1 MNLNR
6 IAIACTLTVL
16 GSAGCGGD
24 PGKKVNAAE
33 ADLTSE
39 QRKAKTDEHDKNAEA
54 NRKHETNHAEATAD
68 KNLATSEAKKDVA
81 VAKADLA
88 QDRRDFDTK
97 TKERLAKID
106 AKAKELKTKSAKLA
120 GKKATDYK
128 AHHTTFTTQRAEVN
142 TKVSGLEASTND
154 GWSTAKNEVEKQLDA
169 LEATLGNM
177 EKAF

>member
-1 MNLNR
+1 MNLDR
-6 IAIACTLTVL
+6 ILIACTLTVV
-16 GSAGCGGD
+16 GIAGCGAD

-39 QRKAKTDEHDKNAEA
+39 QQKAKTEEHDRNAEA
-54 NRKHETNHAEATAD
+54 SRKHESDHAEGTAD

-97 TKERLAKID
+97 TKERLAKVD
-106 AKAKELKTKSAKLA
+106 AKIKELKTKSPKLA
-120 GKKATDYK
+120 GKKAADYK
-128 AHHTTFTTQRAEVN
+128 AHETTYTAQRAEVN
-142 TKVSGLEASTND
+142 AKVTGLGTSTND
-154 GWSTAKNEVEKQLDA
+154 GWETAKKDVEKKLDS
-169 LEATLGNM
+169 LETTVTNM